1 MLWEEFKREVFGNYF
16 PDTEKRR
23 LKEKFRKLR
32 QGDRSVAD
40 YEQEFSHIIDCV
52 PDVVKDDGDR
62 AEWFLRGLRPW
73 IYRQCNCFNSRLSP
87 RFSVRRFGQSMEM
100 PTCERNVSCWPDPK
114 IRGGSDRAVVRGA
127 SRVPRDPRCDAPTS
141 QGVTHPRTTPVLA
154 RLTLLTSW
162 ALPPP
167 KMLKPG

>member
-16 PDTEKRR
+16 PDTEKRK

-52 PDVVKDDGDR
+52 PDVVKDDADR
-62 AEWFLRGLRPW
+62 AEWFLRDFGRGY
-73 IYRQCNCFNSRLSP
+73 IGRCNCSNSRLSP
-87 RFSVRRFGQSMEM
+87 RFSVRLYGQSMEM

-114 IRGGSDRAVVRGA
+114 IRGESDRAVVRGPIELQETPEVPA
-127 SRVPRDPRCDAPTS
+127 IAVVGPWTAAVPYLWRSRPSGTV
-141 QGVTHPRTTPVLA
+141 V
-154 RLTLLTSW
+154 
-162 ALPPP
+162 
-167 KMLKPG
+167 